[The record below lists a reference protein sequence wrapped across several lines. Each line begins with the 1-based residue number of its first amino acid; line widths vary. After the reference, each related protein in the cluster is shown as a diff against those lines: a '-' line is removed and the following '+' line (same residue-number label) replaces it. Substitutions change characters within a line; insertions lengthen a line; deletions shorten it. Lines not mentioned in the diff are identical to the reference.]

1 MYAVA
6 YARGQ
11 RPDRNTMTFKRRNAG
26 TESRGRRW
34 RAGLALSVAAALLGG
49 VLGVG
54 ASFVTAAPAQA
65 AVPAFECTSST
76 YVVTADGA
84 ISRVDP
90 TTGAATANGQFTV
103 PAGDTV
109 NALALDEGGGR
120 YIWGYDRTAGQ
131 VLRFDSTT
139 EATDAYPGLPNTSGV
154 VAGAINPDTGI
165 YYFATSGVIWT
176 LYAFD
181 TSTNTLIGQVATI
194 SGLSANGDMAF
205 DSVGNLYAVSNA
217 DATAAGVFARVPGP
231 IPATAGTTALSAEV
245 ITTTP
250 PNLGQYHSVAVVSD
264 GSIAIGSG
272 STITRVR
279 PENGATLS
287 QANTGIGFAD
297 LASCA
302 YPNLVYAQ
310 KVLPNGRYL
319 PTDQFRLDVTSP
331 ILPREYI
338 GITEGTEPG
347 RQDLPGETAGPVLG
361 LDSATFTLT
370 EGAVGTTDFANYE
383 TSWTCTNNTDGAV
396 LSSGTGRVADV
407 TLPTGSNAADVRCD
421 FVNLAL
427 LPALT
432 LVKRVVDVLDV
443 NGNGYNDL
451 GDQILWAFDL
461 HNTGNTDLS
470 DLTVADDV
478 LGAAGIGVTCDP
490 DSLAPDGRVTC
501 EADARYTIT
510 QADVD
515 NGQVLNTATA
525 TGTPPT
531 QPPVTTPPSSTTT
544 PVGDYTVTKTSDP
557 SSGSVVAI
565 GDEITY
571 TVTVEHVGTA
581 DVPDANFLDDLS
593 DVLDDA
599 TFNGDATA
607 SGGTVDFDAASGEL
621 TWLGD
626 LVSGDTI
633 TITYSVTVTND
644 GNSTLANVV
653 TSPGCTESCT
663 TENPVG
669 DYSVSKSSDPVSGT
683 SVAVG
688 DRIAYTITVGQ
699 LGSAAVTGALS
710 DDLSRVL
717 DDATFNGDAT
727 ASSGLLSFDPETEA
741 LSWSGNLAVG
751 EVVTITYSVT
761 VTGEGDG
768 VLDNAVTSD
777 KCEDSCVTTHTIG
790 GFVFAK
796 VADPVSGETVRTGQR
811 ITYTVTVTQ
820 TGVGP
825 VTGADVTDDLSGVL
839 DDATWN
845 DTAVASSGTVARSG
859 NSLVWSGDL
868 ARGQVVSITYSVTV
882 KEGGDRALR
891 NVVTT
896 TDPLG
901 ACDPSAACVTQHFV
915 PPPPGLAATGG
926 TIAWTAAGFGALALM
941 VGAGMMLAAQ
951 RRRFIRLD

>member
-1 MYAVA
+1 
-6 YARGQ
+6 
-11 RPDRNTMTFKRRNAG
+11 MTFTWRRAG
-26 TESRGRRW
+26 EGSRGRRA
-34 RAGLALSVAAALLGG
+34 RRGIALSAVAALVGS
-49 VLGVG
+49 VLGFG
-54 ASFVTAAPAQA
+54 ASVVTAAPAQA
-65 AVPAFECTSST
+65 AVPAFECTSSA
-76 YVVTADGA
+76 YVVTATGA

-103 PAGDTV
+103 PAGNTV

-139 EATDAYPGLPNTSGV
+139 EATDAYPGLPNTTGV

-165 YYFATSGVIWT
+165 YYFATSGALWN

-181 TSTNTLIGQVATI
+181 TTTNTLIGQVATI
-194 SGLSANGDMAF
+194 AGLSANGDMAF
-205 DSVGNLYAVSNA
+205 DSLGNLYAVSNA
-217 DATAAGVFARVPGP
+217 DATAAGVFARVSGP
-231 IPATAGTTALSAEV
+231 IPATAGMAALTAEV

-279 PENGATLS
+279 PENGATLT
-287 QANTGIGFAD
+287 QTDTGIGFVD

-338 GITEGTEPG
+338 GITEGTDPG
-347 RQDLPGETAGPVLG
+347 RQDLPEETAGPVLG

-370 EGAVGTTDFANYE
+370 EAAAGTTDFANYE
-383 TSWTCTNNTDGAV
+383 TSWTCTNNTDGTV

-421 FVNLAL
+421 FTNVAL

-432 LVKRVVDVLDV
+432 LVKRVVDVIDV

-461 HNTGNTDLS
+461 HNTGNTDLT
-470 DLTVADDV
+470 DLVVTDDV

-501 EADARYTIT
+501 EADAPYTIT

-531 QPPVTTPPSSTTT
+531 QPPVTTPPSTTTT

-557 SSGSVVAI
+557 SSGSVVAV
-565 GDEITY
+565 GDEVTY
-571 TVTVEHVGTA
+571 TITVDHVGTA
-581 DVPDANFLDDLS
+581 DVPGANFLDDLS

-599 TFNGDATA
+599 TFNDDATA
-607 SGGTVDFDAASGEL
+607 SGGTVDFDEASGEL
-621 TWLGD
+621 SWVGD
-626 LVSGDTI
+626 LVTGDTI

-663 TENPVG
+663 TENPIG
-669 DYSVSKSSDPVSGT
+669 DYSVSKSSDPASGA

-688 DRIAYTITVGQ
+688 DRIAYTITVTQ
-699 LGSAAVTGALS
+699 IGSAGVEGAALS

-717 DDATFNGDAT
+717 DDATFNDDAA
-727 ASSGLLSFDPETEA
+727 ASSGLLAFDPATQA
-741 LSWSGNLAVG
+741 LSWSGDLAVG
-751 EVVTITYSVT
+751 EVITITYSVT
-761 VTGEGDG
+761 VTGDGDG
-768 VLDNAVTSD
+768 TLDNVVTSD
-777 KCEDSCVTTHTIG
+777 KCGESCDTTHTIG

-796 VADPVSGETVRTGQR
+796 SADPASGATVRTGQTV
-811 ITYTVTVTQ
+811 TYTLTVTQ

-825 VTGADVTDDLSGVL
+825 VAGANVTDDLSGVL

-845 DTAVASSGTVARSG
+845 DTAVASSGTVTRSG

-896 TDPLG
+896 TNPLG
-901 ACDPSAACVTQHFV
+901 TCDPSAACVTQHFV
-915 PPPPGLAATGG
+915 PPTPGLATTGG
-926 TIAWTAAGFGALALM
+926 TIAWTATGFGALALI

>member
-1 MYAVA
+1 
-6 YARGQ
+6 
-11 RPDRNTMTFKRRNAG
+11 MTFTWMRTEATPRR
-26 TESRGRRW
+26 RRA
-34 RAGLALSVAAALLGG
+34 RRGLALGAAAALVGG
-49 VLGVG
+49 LLGVG
-54 ASFVTAAPAQA
+54 ASVVTAEPAQA

-76 YVVTADGA
+76 YVVTATGA

-103 PAGDTV
+103 PAGDSV

-131 VLRFDSTT
+131 VVRFDSTT
-139 EATDAYPGLPNTSGV
+139 EATDVFPGPPSTAGV

-165 YYFATSGVIWT
+165 YYFATSGALWN

-205 DSVGNLYAVSNA
+205 DSLGNLYAVSNA

-231 IPATAGTTALSAEV
+231 IPTTAGMATLTAEV

-287 QANTGIGFAD
+287 QTDTGIAFVD

-331 ILPREYI
+331 ILPREYT
-338 GITEGTEPG
+338 GITEGTDPG
-347 RQDLPGETAGPVLG
+347 RQGLPGETAGPVLG
-361 LDSATFTLT
+361 LDSASFTLT
-370 EGAVGTTDFANYE
+370 EAAAGTTDFANYE
-383 TSWTCTNNTDGAV
+383 TSWTCTNNTDGTV

-407 TLPTGSNAADVRCD
+407 TLPTGSTAADVRCD
-421 FVNLAL
+421 FTNVAL

-461 HNTGNTDLS
+461 HNTGNTDLT
-470 DLTVADDV
+470 DLTVTDDV

-490 DSLAPDGRVTC
+490 DSLAPDERVTC

-510 QADVD
+510 QSDVD

-531 QPPVTTPPSSTTT
+531 QPPVNTPPSTTTT
-544 PVGDYTVTKTSDP
+544 PVGGYTVTKTSDP
-557 SSGSVVAI
+557 ASGSIVAI

-571 TVTVEHVGTA
+571 TITVAHVGTA
-581 DVPDANFLDDLS
+581 AVPGANLLDDLS
-593 DVLDDA
+593 GVLDDA
-599 TFNGDATA
+599 AFNDDATA
-607 SGGTVDFDAASGEL
+607 SGGTVDFDEASGEL
-621 TWLGD
+621 SWVGD
-626 LVSGDTI
+626 LITGDT
-633 TITYSVTVTND
+633 
-644 GNSTLANVV
+644 
-653 TSPGCTESCT
+653 
-663 TENPVG
+663 
-669 DYSVSKSSDPVSGT
+669 
-683 SVAVG
+683 
-688 DRIAYTITVGQ
+688 
-699 LGSAAVTGALS
+699 
-710 DDLSRVL
+710 
-717 DDATFNGDAT
+717 
-727 ASSGLLSFDPETEA
+727 
-741 LSWSGNLAVG
+741 
-751 EVVTITYSVT
+751 VTITYSVT
-761 VTGEGDG
+761 VTGGGDG
-768 VLDNAVTSD
+768 SLDNVVISD
-777 KCEDSCVTTHTIG
+777 RCEDSCVTTHSVG
-790 GFVFAK
+790 GFVFSKAANPASGAT
-796 VADPVSGETVRTGQR
+796 VATGQTV
-811 ITYTVTVTQ
+811 TYTLTVTQ
-820 TGVGP
+820 TGAAP
-825 VTGADVTDDLSGVL
+825 VAGANVTDDLSGVL

-845 DTAVASSGTVARSG
+845 DTAIASSGTVERSG
-859 NSLVWSGDL
+859 ESLVWSGDL
-868 ARGQVVSITYSVTV
+868 GTGQVVTITYSVTV
-882 KEGGDRALR
+882 KQGGDGALR

-896 TDPLG
+896 TSPFG
-901 ACDPSAACVTQHFV
+901 VCDPSAACATQHFV
-915 PPPPGLAATGG
+915 PPVPGLATTGG
-926 TIAWTAAGFGALALM
+926 TIAWTATGLGALALLI
-941 VGAGMMLAAQ
+941 GAGMMRAAQ

>member
-1 MYAVA
+1 M
-6 YARGQ
+6 RG
-11 RPDRNTMTFKRRNAG
+11 RTGA
-26 TESRGRRW
+26 ESRGRRF
-34 RAGLALSVAAALLGG
+34 RRGLALSAVAVLVGS

-54 ASFVTAAPAQA
+54 ASVVTAEPAQA
-65 AVPAFECTSST
+65 AVPAFECTSSA
-76 YVVTADGA
+76 YVVTATGA

-103 PAGDTV
+103 PTGNTV

-139 EATDAYPGLPNTSGV
+139 EATDAYPGLPNTTGV

-165 YYFATSGVIWT
+165 YYFATSGALWN

-181 TSTNTLIGQVATI
+181 TTTNTLIGQVATI

-205 DSVGNLYAVSNA
+205 DSLGNLYAVSNA

-231 IPATAGTTALSAEV
+231 IPATAGMAALTAEV

-287 QANTGIGFAD
+287 QADTGIGFVD

-338 GITEGTEPG
+338 GITEGTDPG
-347 RQDLPGETAGPVLG
+347 RQDLPEETAGPVLG

-370 EGAVGTTDFANYE
+370 EGALGTTDFANYE

-407 TLPTGSNAADVRCD
+407 ALPTGSNAADVRCD
-421 FVNLAL
+421 FTNVAL

-461 HNTGNTDLS
+461 HNTGNTDLT
-470 DLTVADDV
+470 DLVVTDDV

-510 QADVD
+510 QAEVD
-515 NGQVLNTATA
+515 NGQVFNTATA

-531 QPPVTTPPSSTTT
+531 QPPVTTPPSTTTT

-557 SSGSVVAI
+557 TSGSVVAI
-565 GDEITY
+565 GDEVTY
-571 TVTVEHVGTA
+571 TITVAHVGTA
-581 DVPDANFLDDLS
+581 DVPGANFLDDLS

-599 TFNGDATA
+599 TFNDDATA

-626 LVSGDTI
+626 LVTGDTI

-663 TENPVG
+663 TENPIG
-669 DYSVSKSSDPVSGT
+669 DYSVSKSSDPVSGA

-688 DRIAYTITVGQ
+688 DRIAYTITVSQ
-699 LGSAAVTGALS
+699 LGSAGVAGAALS

-717 DDATFNGDAT
+717 DDARFNDDAS
-727 ASSGLLSFDPETEA
+727 ASSGLLAFDSATET

-761 VTGEGDG
+761 VNGDG
-768 VLDNAVTSD
+768 DGALDNVVTSD

-796 VADPVSGETVRTGQR
+796 TANPASGATVRTGQTV
-811 ITYTVTVTQ
+811 TYTLTVTQ

-825 VTGADVTDDLSGVL
+825 VAGANVTDDLSGVL

-845 DTAVASSGTVARSG
+845 GAAVASSGTVARSG

-868 ARGQVVSITYSVTV
+868 ARGQVVSISYAVTV
-882 KEGGDRALR
+882 KEGGDRTLR

-896 TDPLG
+896 TNPLG
-901 ACDPSAACVTQHFV
+901 ACDPSAACVTQHFL

-926 TIAWTAAGFGALALM
+926 TIAWASAGFGALALM